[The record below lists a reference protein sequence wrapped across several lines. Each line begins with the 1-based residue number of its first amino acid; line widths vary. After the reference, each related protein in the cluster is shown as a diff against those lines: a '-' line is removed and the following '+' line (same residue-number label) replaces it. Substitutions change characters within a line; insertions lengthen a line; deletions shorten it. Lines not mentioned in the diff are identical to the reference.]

1 MEKTRIG
8 GVIRRTHLAQIDVL
22 SVPDRPGVAATLLK
36 ALGDAHINVQFIVQC
51 IDSENRDHMVLC
63 VDRDDMAQAMA
74 LVNQVSPQICAGCVR
89 VNDDVAIVAIFGPD
103 FRERPGIAGQMFDA
117 LAAEGIN
124 ILAIS
129 TSIST
134 VSCVIQ
140 RADLEKANQALLR
153 TFELP

>member
-22 SVPDRPGVAATLLK
+22 SVPDRPGVAAALLK
-36 ALGDAHINVQFIVQC
+36 ALGGARINVQFIVQC
-51 IDSENRDHMVLC
+51 MDSENRDHIVLC
-63 VDRDDMAQAMA
+63 VDRDDLTAAMA
-74 LVNQVSPQICAGCVR
+74 LVNQVSPQIGAGRVR
-89 VNDDVAIVAIFGPD
+89 VSEHVAIVSIFGPD

-134 VSCVIQ
+134 VSCVIHH
-140 RADLEKANQALLR
+140 AALEKANQALLN

>member
-1 MEKTRIG
+1 MERTRIG

-22 SVPDRPGVAATLLK
+22 SVPDKPGVAAALLK
-36 ALGDAHINVQFIVQC
+36 SLGDVPINVQFIVQC
-51 IDSENRDHMVLC
+51 MDAANRDNIVLC
-63 VDRDDMAQAMA
+63 VDQDDAEAAMA
-74 LVNQVSPQICAGCVR
+74 LVNQISTPICAGCVR
-89 VNDDVAIVAIFGPD
+89 VNPDVAIVSIFGPD

-117 LAAEGIN
+117 LASQGIN

-134 VSCVIQ
+134 VSCVIHS
-140 RADLEKANQALLR
+140 ADLEKAHQALLN

>member
-36 ALGDAHINVQFIVQC
+36 ALGDARINVQFIVQC
-51 IDSENRDHMVLC
+51 IDSENRDHIVLC
-63 VDRDDMAQAMA
+63 VDRDDTAAAMA
-74 LVNQVSPQICAGCVR
+74 LVNQISPQICAGCVR
-89 VNDDVAIVAIFGPD
+89 LNEDVAIVSIFGPD

-117 LAAEGIN
+117 LAAEDIN

-134 VSCVIQ
+134 VSCVIH
-140 RADLEKANQALLR
+140 RADLEKASQALLS

>member
-22 SVPDRPGVAATLLK
+22 SVPDKPGVAAALLK

-51 IDSENRDHMVLC
+51 IDPENRDHMVLC
-63 VDRDDMAQAMA
+63 VDRDDIAGAMA
-74 LVNQVSPQICAGCVR
+74 LVNQVSPKICAGCIR
-89 VNDDVAIVAIFGPD
+89 VNEDVAIVSIFGPD

-117 LAAEGIN
+117 LASEDIN

-134 VSCVIQ
+134 VSCVI
-140 RADLEKANQALLR
+140 RHSDLEKANQALLR

>member
-22 SVPDRPGVAATLLK
+22 SVPDRPGVAAALLK
-36 ALGDAHINVQFIVQC
+36 ALGDARINVQFIVQC
-51 IDSENRDHMVLC
+51 MDAENRDHISLC
-63 VDRDDMAQAMA
+63 VDRDDMDKAMA
-74 LVNQVSPQICAGCVR
+74 LVNRVSPQICAGCVR
-89 VNDDVAIVAIFGPD
+89 VNEDVAIVSIFGPD

-117 LAAEGIN
+117 LASVGVN

-140 RADLEKANQALLR
+140 YADLEKANRALLQA
-153 TFELP
+153 FELP

>member
-8 GVIRRTHLAQIDVL
+8 GIIRRAHLTQIEVL
-22 SVPDRPGVAATLLK
+22 SVPDRPGVAAALLT
-36 ALGDAHINVQFIVQC
+36 ALGKARINVQFIAQC
-51 IDSENRDHMVLC
+51 IDAENRDHIVIC
-63 VDRDDMAQAMA
+63 VDADDAAQAMA
-74 LVNQVSPQICAGCVR
+74 LVDQVSPQIGAGCIR
-89 VNDDVAIVAIFGPD
+89 VNQAVAILSIFGPD

-117 LAAEGIN
+117 LASQGIN

-134 VSCVIQ
+134 VSCVIHD
-140 RADLEKANQALLR
+140 ADLEKAHQALLD

>member
-22 SVPDRPGVAATLLK
+22 SVPDRPGVAAALLK
-36 ALGDAHINVQFIVQC
+36 RLGDARINVQFIVQC
-51 IDSENRDHMVLC
+51 IDAENRDHIVLC

-74 LVNQVSPQICAGCVR
+74 LVNEVSPQICAGCVR
-89 VNDDVAIVAIFGPD
+89 VGEDVAIVSIFGPD

-124 ILAIS
+124 IHAIS

-140 RADLEKANQALLR
+140 GADVDKAHQALLR